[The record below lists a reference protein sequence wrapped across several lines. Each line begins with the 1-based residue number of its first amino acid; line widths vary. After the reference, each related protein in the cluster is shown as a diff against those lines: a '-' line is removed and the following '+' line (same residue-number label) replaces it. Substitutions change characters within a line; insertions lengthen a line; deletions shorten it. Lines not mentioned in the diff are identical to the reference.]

1 MRRGQGGG
9 ICLFVQLWDPRV
21 LGGRASALTH
31 LRTRSHNTPHTHSHK
46 QRPVVHLLPAEGRLS
61 TPQHRGSVAG
71 WLAGWRP
78 SEKAG
83 CKSCLLDRALEVEV
97 EAHQTEMGWEG
108 VLGQRNCKYKGKEVS
123 RCKLCPE
130 NTGNRK

>member
-1 MRRGQGGG
+1 MRGGQGGG

-61 TPQHRGSVAG
+61 TQQHRGSVAG
-71 WLAGWRP
+71 WLAGWL
-78 SEKAG
+78 AG
-83 CKSCLLDRALEVEV
+83 GQVRKPAVRA
-97 EAHQTEMGWEG
+97 AFWTGPW
-108 VLGQRNCKYKGKEVS
+108 
-123 RCKLCPE
+123 KL
-130 NTGNRK
+130 K